1 MKNIYKKII
10 IMFVMVLGIMG
21 AYSIN
26 AFADDSFEIGTSN
39 LNGTAENSAKVGDI
53 LLKPEIGWK
62 RYDDNNININYDL
75 TSTYK
80 YDNNYYKSTRH
91 DLIENSYS
99 EFYFYGSKLR
109 IISTIS
115 ENASNNIKIIIDGI
129 ETKVNCNNKNLNRQ
143 AIVYENL
150 MLSNSIHDVKVI
162 NLDSMYRF
170 SFDAIDV
177 DGELLTHEMAIS
189 LSKSSLKL
197 QEGSSKDLIV
207 TTTPPSVNVVWSS
220 SDETIATVDQTGK
233 VTGVKEGTCT
243 VTATIEGTDI
253 KADCIV
259 TVTKDDVP
267 VEPDDPTNPDQE
279 YIINTAYAKGDNT
292 NNASG
297 QVTIIFKG
305 NAEAQLKVVKTADV
319 DSVYVGDHFTYTIEV
334 TNTSDKVAKSVIIK
348 DSAPNHIQFIPGEVT
363 TTQGTVDSS
372 STGNNIVVNVGDI
385 PPLGKVTIKIP
396 VIVVE

>member
-267 VEPDDPTNPDQE
+267 VEPDEPTGDGNLFIEMVDGNIKQGQDLDVTNFIKWFKNRDLDKTENPI
-279 YIINTAYAKGDNT
+279 YKIKNAKGNVEYLVHD
-292 NNASG
+292 
-297 QVTIIFKG
+297 
-305 NAEAQLKVVKTADV
+305 KVV
-319 DSVYVGDHFTYTIEV
+319 GFEIR
-334 TNTSDKVAKSVIIK
+334 
-348 DSAPNHIQFIPGEVT
+348 
-363 TTQGTVDSS
+363 
-372 STGNNIVVNVGDI
+372 
-385 PPLGKVTIKIP
+385 
-396 VIVVE
+396 